1 MAIAISEFRR
11 VAPPLLLSQSYALEW
26 LREAHEKALAADP
39 NDPPNS
45 KEQLLAR
52 LQQIAEGASQIHAR
66 GSWCE
71 DFASAEAGECKIF
84 TDQEPQGACLG
95 VRARVYQH
103 AVEQIFQDL
112 YPSSRT
118 LPDHLLHV
126 SCTGYVS
133 PSAPQRLVAQRQA
146 PTHVTHLYHM
156 GCGAALPAIR
166 LAASAC
172 QPSSWQPWGRSARVD
187 CVHTEL
193 CTLHLNPSQHDLS
206 ELVVQALFAD
216 GAIAYSVHPAQ
227 QGEQT
232 QFVLEAHREELLP
245 GTAHAMTWELRSWG
259 FAMTLGRE
267 VPVYLKRALPG
278 FMERL
283 AEQANQSV
291 AELVDSAY
299 WAIHP
304 GGPRIVEQ
312 VASRMNLQ
320 PWQTE
325 HSRAILRQHGNM
337 SSATLPHVW
346 QSLLEDSQVPY
357 GAQVV
362 TLAFGPG
369 LTLAGALLR
378 KQMPDPHV
386 YQRV

>member
-11 VAPPLLLSQSYALEW
+11 VAPPLLLSQSYALDW
-26 LREAHEKALAADP
+26 LREAHEKALSAAP
-39 NDPPNS
+39 AESQSS
-45 KEQLLAR
+45 KEQLLER

-71 DFASAEAGECKIF
+71 DFAATDPADCKIF

-95 VRARVYQH
+95 VRAQVYQQ
-103 AVEQIFQDL
+103 AVEEIFQTL
-112 YPSSRT
+112 YPPTHS

-126 SCTGYVS
+126 SCTGYAS

-146 PTHVTHLYHM
+146 PTHITHLYHM

-172 QPSSWQPWGRSARVD
+172 QPASWQPWRRSARVD

-193 CTLHLNPSQHDLS
+193 CTLHLNPSQHELS
-206 ELVVQALFAD
+206 ELIVQALFGD
-216 GAIAYSVHPAQ
+216 GAIAYSVHPAEE
-227 QGEQT
+227 GAAT

-283 AEQANQSV
+283 ADQVGVGVS
-291 AELVDSAY
+291 ELQESAY

-325 HSRAILRQHGNM
+325 HSRTVLRQHGNM

-346 QSLLEDSQVPY
+346 QSLLEQDHVPD
-357 GAQVV
+357 GARVV

-378 KQMPDPHV
+378 KQRASSQTF
-386 YQRV
+386 QRV